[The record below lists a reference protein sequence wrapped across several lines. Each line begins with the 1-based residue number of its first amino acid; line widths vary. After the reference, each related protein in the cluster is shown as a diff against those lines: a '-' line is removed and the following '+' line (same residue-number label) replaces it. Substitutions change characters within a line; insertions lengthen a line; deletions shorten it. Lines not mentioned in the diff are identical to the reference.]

1 MLTTAAYPPPCPTL
15 DNTPLEVPFSL
26 ATDAVVVVPCVAR
39 YADDDHGIETHII
52 VRREDCVGNRI
63 PADLLRRRLRKLWQ
77 KLRRDA
83 PGRGVWVQLQTPDRL
98 LTVG

>member
-1 MLTTAAYPPPCPTL
+1 MSTPLL
-15 DNTPLEVPFSL
+15 DSTPLEVPVSL
-26 ATDAVVVVPCVAR
+26 ATEAVVVVPCVAR
-39 YADDDHGIETHII
+39 YADDDRSVEAHI
-52 VRREDCVGNRI
+52 VVPRENCIGNRV

-77 KLRRDA
+77 QLRRNA